1 MMEVAMRRW
10 NGWGDEG
17 VEARLD
23 PDAARFLER
32 LIGPGTPPADAPLGA
47 VVAAVP
53 ASRLPVQP
61 RLPDECGVSLD
72 AEDRVRHARGQSL
85 PDWVALRTGRLD
97 ALPDAVARPVDASTV
112 RAVLAFAA
120 ETDARIIPY
129 GGGSSVVGGVTA
141 RPSEGPILTLDLERT
156 AGLHALDERSG
167 LATFGAG
174 TTGPAIET
182 GLATHGLTLG
192 HYPQSWEGS
201 TIGGWV
207 VTRSSGQQ
215 STGYGRIEALFAG
228 GHVEAPAGSFDMPP
242 HPASAAGPDLRHLVL
257 GSEGRLGVLT
267 DVVVRASRQPEE
279 ERFPAYFLPDWEAA
293 IAAGR
298 DLAQARL
305 PVSMIRVSTPLETAT
320 TLALAGR
327 PGQVRL
333 LRRYLGLRGIGQERC
348 LALVGLTGSRRLVGA
363 TGREVTSII
372 GRHGGTGAPALGEAW
387 RRARFR
393 AAYLRNTLWEA
404 GYAVDTLE
412 TATDWATI
420 GSLAAAL
427 GRTLRSGLE
436 SDDERVH
443 AFSHLSHLYP
453 TGSSLYT
460 TYVFRI
466 ATDPDETLD
475 RWFRLKTS
483 ASRVIVAHGATISHQ
498 HGVGADHLPYLAA
511 EKGPLGMAVLGDV
524 ARRFDPDGIMTPG
537 VLLGS

>member
-1 MMEVAMRRW
+1 MRRW
-10 NGWGDEG
+10 NGWGEEG
-17 VEARLD
+17 VEAHLD

-32 LIGPGTPPADAPLGA
+32 LIGPGTQPADATLAA
-47 VVAAVP
+47 VVGAVP
-53 ASRLPVQP
+53 ASRLPDDP
-61 RLPDECGVSLD
+61 RISVDP
-72 AEDRVRHARGQSL
+72 EDRVRHARGQSL
-85 PDWVALRTGRLD
+85 PDWVALRTGRLG
-97 ALPDAVARPVDASTV
+97 AVPDGVARPVDAAEV
-112 RAVLAFAA
+112 RALLTLAV
-120 ETDARIIPY
+120 ETGARLIPY

-141 RPSEGPILTLDLERT
+141 RLSDEPILTLDLERT
-156 AGLHALDERSG
+156 AGLHALDRTSG

-182 GLATHGLTLG
+182 ALAPHGLTLG

-215 STGYGRIEALFAG
+215 STGYGRIESLFAG
-228 GHVEAPAGSFDMPP
+228 GHVEAPAGSFDMAT

-267 DVVVRASRQPEE
+267 DVVVRASRTPEE
-279 ERFPAYFLPDWEAA
+279 ERFPAFFLPDWGAA
-293 IAAGR
+293 ISAGR
-298 DLAQARL
+298 DIAQARL
-305 PVSMIRVSTPLETAT
+305 PVSMVRVSTPLETAT
-320 TLALAGR
+320 TLSLAGR

-333 LRRYLGLRGIGQERC
+333 LRHFLALRGIGRERC
-348 LALVGLTGSRRLVGA
+348 LTLVGLTGSRRLVRA
-363 TGREVTSII
+363 TAREVAETIR
-372 GRHGGTGAPALGEAW
+372 RHGGVGAPALGEAW
-387 RRARFR
+387 RRERFR

-412 TATDWATI
+412 TATDWAAI

-427 GRTLRSGLE
+427 GRTLRSGLAA
-436 SDDERVH
+436 DGERVH

-466 ATDPDETLD
+466 AADADETLD
-475 RWFRLKTS
+475 RWLRLKTA
-483 ASRVIVAHGATISHQ
+483 ASRLIVDHGATISHQ
-498 HGVGADHLPYLAA
+498 HGVGVDHLPYLAA
-511 EKGPLGMAVLGDV
+511 EKGPLGMATLRDI

-537 VLLGS
+537 VLIGS